1 MFSEEMVNNINKYA
15 TMFSDIDP
23 SIVKDIVVSVDNEI
37 DILTILAEINSTID
51 KTDKERKEEEEFNLG
66 SKFISDMKFESTGGI
81 AINES
86 KTRKSSP
93 GKKSNS
99 FRNIFNLRK
108 KSNSS
113 VKFQKF
119 D

>member
-1 MFSEEMVNNINKYA
+1 
-15 TMFSDIDP
+15 
-23 SIVKDIVVSVDNEI
+23 
-37 DILTILAEINSTID
+37 
-51 KTDKERKEEEEFNLG
+51 
-66 SKFISDMKFESTGGI
+66 MKFESTGGI

-86 KTRKSSP
+86 KIRKSSP
-93 GKKSNS
+93 RKKSNS